1 MTVLNWSATMRSV
14 LNLKRKTDGDAD
26 EFDDSAR
33 PIFLEEGLVA
43 VLAGL
48 STRRMGFAA
57 PSNVDGDALA
67 AARACTSGLEVRNTP
82 GWLWRRAIVKGFE
95 MLRMLEEHEGGR
107 LTADLDARTLN
118 FEVLR

>member
-1 MTVLNWSATMRSV
+1 M
-14 LNLKRKTDGDAD
+14 
-26 EFDDSAR
+26 
-33 PIFLEEGLVA
+33 
-43 VLAGL
+43 LAGL

-67 AARACTSGLEVRNTP
+67 VARACTTGLEVASTP
-82 GWLWRRAIVKGFE
+82 GWVWRRAIVKGFE
-95 MLRMLEEHEGGR
+95 MLRTLEKHKGGR